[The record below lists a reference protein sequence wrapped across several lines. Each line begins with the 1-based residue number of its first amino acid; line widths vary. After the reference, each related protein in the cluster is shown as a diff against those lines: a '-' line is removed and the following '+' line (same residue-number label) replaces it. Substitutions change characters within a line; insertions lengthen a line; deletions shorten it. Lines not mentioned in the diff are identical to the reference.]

1 MNKQRRFPVVLRQ
14 KLILYAALSLFVMA
28 CCSTALVTLTL
39 LESWKE
45 VQESSLLYSAEL
57 KAQTATEWMRK
68 NRHLARQAAARTGM
82 RQELEALNKGE
93 KSAAEVIPFISG
105 AIQDALKSSSDMVG
119 ITRLNDKG
127 ECIAAGG
134 VSIPQHLLTAA
145 TPQEDRVRFTPP
157 VRLGDQDAILLSTA
171 IHNRQSEFIGTDVIA
186 VTLSSLY
193 TLLHESTLV
202 GMWQQGHAI
211 WFWQPD
217 ASTLPPQSALEPDM
231 RKRPEFDPELWQAC
245 LMKAAQGEKGVISTN
260 ALVLAYVPVPDT
272 PWGLVLV
279 EDAHALYAPAW
290 KNMASVAVSIACI
303 YLLCL
308 GGIIILSRPL
318 AGKIL
323 LHTHE
328 LEATID
334 AKTYQLQKTQIELE
348 QRVEERTRSLIETN
362 KALRREQIHR
372 QEVARE
378 IFNLLEQVRGDIS
391 RDLHD
396 HTGQLLTTLRLSLE
410 NIRASLGTQA
420 QAQSEQIK
428 EVGNTVMLIQRAL
441 KDIARGL
448 RPPCLDYLGIIP
460 SLETLIGEYRNAGL
474 KIYFFHKNIPQTIEN
489 ELALAFYR
497 IAQEALTNILR
508 HAEAST
514 VHINFT
520 LQQNAF
526 TLSIEDN
533 GKGFDPSVLCGEK
546 LAQHWGTTLM
556 HERMVLLDGEFI
568 LESSAGK
575 GTQIIARV
583 PCKTNKDKGNS
594 GEHCD

>member
-1 MNKQRRFPVVLRQ
+1 MNKQRRFPAVLRRR
-14 KLILYAALSLFVMA
+14 LIFYAALSLFVMV

-39 LESWKE
+39 LQSWKE

-82 RQELEALNKGE
+82 RQELEALNKGT
-93 KSAAEVIPFISG
+93 KSATEVVPFITG
-105 AIQDALKSSSDMVG
+105 AIQDSLKSSSDMIG
-119 ITRLNDKG
+119 ITRLNNKG
-127 ECIAAGG
+127 EIIASGG
-134 VSIPQHLLTAA
+134 VDIPQHLLMAA

-157 VRLGDQDAILLSTA
+157 VALGDQNVILLSTA

-186 VTLSSLY
+186 VAVASLY
-193 TLLHESTLV
+193 TLLHKATLV
-202 GMWQQGHAI
+202 GMWQQGQEL
-211 WFWQPD
+211 WFWPPE
-217 ASTLPPQSALEPDM
+217 ASTLPQQDDKKAAQSANPV
-231 RKRPEFDPELWQAC
+231 FDAQLWKAC
-245 LMKAAQGEKGVISTN
+245 LFKATQGEKGVISTN
-260 ALVLAYVPVPDT
+260 SLVLAYVPVPDT

-290 KNMASVAVSIACI
+290 KNMASVGMSIAFI

-308 GGIIILSRPL
+308 GGIVILSRPL

-328 LEATID
+328 LEATIA
-334 AKTYQLQKTQIELE
+334 AKTSQLQKTQVELE

-362 KALRREQIHR
+362 EALRREQTHR

-420 QAQSEQIK
+420 QQQSKQIQ
-428 EVGNTVMLIQRAL
+428 EAGNTVMIIQRAL

-460 SLETLIGEYRNAGL
+460 SLETLLGEYRNAGL
-474 KIYFFHKNIPQTIEN
+474 KIYFFHKNIPAAIDN

-508 HAEAST
+508 HAAAST
-514 VHINFT
+514 VHISFT

-533 GKGFDPSVLCGEK
+533 GKGFDPKQLCGEK
-546 LAQHWGTTLM
+546 LAQHWGITLM

-568 LESSAGK
+568 LESSPDK

-583 PCKTNKDKGNS
+583 PCKNQDH
-594 GEHCD
+594 E